1 MYKFPVSHEA
11 QITLPPLL
19 RLSTQPPSSHWY
31 LLRTYYVP
39 GATQGLLLDLTDFML
54 SCILT
59 VTEDK
64 VWESI
69 GYEHPLARAV
79 RLGLQEEVESKLRPS

>member
-11 QITLPPLL
+11 QITPPSFTPALYPALPPA
-19 RLSTQPPSSHWY
+19 TEY

-64 VWESI
+64 VWEKHRI
-69 GYEHPLARAV
+69 
-79 RLGLQEEVESKLRPS
+79 